1 MYFGV
6 AHYDQQIAKEIR
18 KNEGPGR
25 DLTGV
30 RSEP

>member
-18 KNEGPGR
+18 KMK
-25 DLTGV
+25 V
-30 RSEP
+30 RGEI